1 MNRPRRLPG
10 CLAFLFLLAGTGL
23 WAADSAPSLAS
34 FVDNGFPDNADLRGR
49 LFSYVIGASKDSALA
64 FGEKQYQS
72 SAGQVTVRVEKRSS
86 DFLVEF
92 INPSAAGTVQPG
104 RGSCYIQR
112 SLAKGNYIL
121 QARIL
126 LEDDPSCFLTLY
138 PSGSGTRGDIVMFG
152 ASVKKGLYFSDMIYR
167 ILLLGFSDIVDA
179 TKASF
184 DWSQV
189 FKFGPKASDS
199 LAAQLRAA
207 LAASAA
213 AQPAAQANPLA
224 PMSQPSPLALGFGG
238 PSVKLSYAAAPSLP
252 QLESLDPA
260 PTGPRPLRI
269 ATAVDKAASAE
280 TLLLDLVAE
289 GEGGAREL
297 AAADGAPAFVDD
309 RQDPAQKPAYVDF
322 PRYDHGIGVSALR
335 ASVYLDLQANP
346 QSVYALVG
354 EDGLRAT
361 LVPSYDEAG
370 RLTFAFFAGG
380 KETSFD
386 ELFGSARDL
395 RLRVIRIPS

>member
-1 MNRPRRLPG
+1 MGRRFSAIDSIIRRQRLPG
-10 CLAFLFLLAGTGL
+10 QRRSPRQALFLCHWREQG
-23 WAADSAPSLAS
+23 
-34 FVDNGFPDNADLRGR
+34 
-49 LFSYVIGASKDSALA
+49 YCLA

-92 INPSAAGTVQPG
+92 INPSASGNVQPG

-126 LEDDPSCFLTLY
+126 LEDDPGCFLTLY
-138 PSGSGTRGDIVMFG
+138 PSGSGTRGDIVMYG

-189 FKFGPKASDS
+189 FEIRAESADS
-199 LAAQLRAA
+199 VAAQLRAA

-213 AQPAAQANPLA
+213 PQPAASPLA
-224 PMSQPSPLALGFGG
+224 PLSQPSPLALGFGG
-238 PSVKLSYAAAPSLP
+238 PPLKLSYAAAPSLP
-252 QLESLDPA
+252 QPESLDPA

-269 ATAVDKAASAE
+269 ATAVDKATSAE
-280 TLLLDLVAE
+280 TLLLDFVAE

-297 AAADGAPAFVDD
+297 AAVDGAPAFVDD

-346 QSVYALVG
+346 QSIYALVG

-370 RLTFAFFAGG
+370 RLSFAFFAGG

-386 ELFGSARDL
+386 AFRLGSRSQATGDQDPVVVSSRGA
-395 RLRVIRIPS
+395 